1 MTKIEW
7 THREGTTGVTWNP
20 IAGCTKI
27 SEGCA
32 HCYAERMATRL
43 KGRFGYPEDEP
54 FRVTLH
60 PDRLSEPRKWRKP
73 RTVFVCSMGDL
84 FHEVVPGTF
93 IHHIWIQMA
102 LCRDHTF
109 LVLTKRPERMAELVP
124 ALNNYEHGTPNN
136 VWLGVTAENQQRA
149 NERIPLLL
157 QTPAAVRFVSIEPML
172 GPVDLRWYLGTGEML
187 SSHYLDWVIVG
198 GESGPGARP
207 MHPDWAR
214 GVRDQCAA
222 AGVPFFFKQW
232 GSADQLAG
240 RRAYAIQAGWRPEEA
255 KGGHLLD
262 GREYHEW
269 PTAWEAA
276 PVR

>member
-20 IAGCTKI
+20 ITGCTKI
-27 SEGCA
+27 SEGCKR
-32 HCYAERMATRL
+32 CYAERMSKRL
-43 KGRFGYPEDEP
+43 AGRFGYPADDP
-54 FRVTLH
+54 FRVTVHRDKLDT
-60 PDRLSEPRKWRKP
+60 PFGWRKP

-84 FHEVVPGTF
+84 FHKDVHLSTQVNVWRT
-93 IHHIWIQMA
+93 MA
-102 LCRDHTF
+102 HTPQHTYI
-109 LVLTKRPERMAELVP
+109 VLTKRADRMAS
-124 ALNNYEHGTPNN
+124 ALRPLSQTFGTLPN

-157 QTPAAVRFVSIEPML
+157 QAPAAVRFVSVEPML

-198 GESGPGARP
+198 GESGPDARP

-214 GVRDQCAA
+214 GVRDQCVA

-262 GREYHEW
+262 GCEHHEW
-269 PTAWEAA
+269 PQT
-276 PVR
+276 